1 MSEQT
6 HVFKVADLDAGDKPR
21 EKALAGGIAALT
33 NAELMAII
41 LGSGMPGKSVL
52 SLSQEILR
60 DADGRLSRVARLS
73 MAEMMKKYCGVG
85 PAKAVSLAAAFE
97 LGIRCADDL
106 AVSDTLITSGAD
118 VYKLMRGKLQR
129 LNNEEFWVIH
139 LSRANRVISQD
150 CISRGGTA
158 ATVVDIKLVLKSA
171 IDKLSSAII
180 LVHNHPSGNLRP
192 SAQDDTLTSKIKKGA
207 ELLEI
212 RVLDH
217 IIISP
222 EGYYSY
228 NDEGRL

>member
-1 MSEQT
+1 MSDDVNT
-6 HVFKVADLDAGDKPR
+6 LKVADLDDGDKPR
-21 EKALAGGIAALT
+21 EKALTSGIGSLS

-41 LGSGMPGKSVL
+41 LGSGMPGKSVI

-60 DADGRLSRVARLS
+60 DADGRISRIARLS
-73 MAEMMKKYCGVG
+73 LAEMMKKYRGVG

-97 LGIRCADDL
+97 LGVRCADDM
-106 AVSDTLITSGAD
+106 AICDMAIGSGTD
-118 VYKLMRGKLQR
+118 IYKLMRGKLQR
-129 LNNEEFWVIH
+129 LNNEEFWVVH
-139 LSRANRVISQD
+139 LSRANRVLSQE
-150 CISRGGTA
+150 CISRGGTS
-158 ATVVDIKLVLKSA
+158 ATVVDVKLILKSA

-192 SAQDDTLTSKIKKGA
+192 SGQDDNITSRIKKGA
-207 ELLEI
+207 ELLDI